1 MIKDERYMR
10 FFPRLMKYEGGYV
23 NDPADSGGETKYGIS
38 KRAYPQL
45 DIKNLTEADAM
56 EIFYR
61 DYYLP
66 LNIPDIDDE
75 KTAWQLFDFGV
86 NAGVKRSARMIQKIV
101 GSYPDGVIGRKT
113 LGKINTFQ
121 DDYSLHN
128 HFLMERLRYYLD
140 LGERNQVYRK
150 FLKGWVLRAIEL

>member
-1 MIKDERYMR
+1 MR

-23 NDPADSGGETKYGIS
+23 NDPDDPGGETKFGIS

-86 NAGVKRSARMIQKIV
+86 NAGV
-101 GSYPDGVIGRKT
+101 
-113 LGKINTFQ
+113 
-121 DDYSLHN
+121 
-128 HFLMERLRYYLD
+128 
-140 LGERNQVYRK
+140 
-150 FLKGWVLRAIEL
+150 

>member
-1 MIKDERYMR
+1 MR

-75 KTAWQLFDFGV
+75 NTAWQLFDFGV
-86 NAGVKRSARMIQKIV
+86 NAGVKRSAKLIQSIV
-101 GSYPDGVIGRKT
+101 NAYPDGKIGKKT
-113 LGKINTFQ
+113 LNLINGFHE
-121 DDYSLHN
+121 DYPLHIY
-128 HFLMERLRYYLD
+128 FMSKRLMYYLN
-140 LGERNQVYRK
+140 LTERNPRMLK
-150 FLKGWVLRAIEL
+150 FLKGWIFRCLEI